1 MKINALNLQYEAAI
15 KSKIDQKTKPQGSL
29 GLLENTAMQL
39 ALIQSNKAGKLI
51 STIEINQ
58 PTVIVFAGDHGI
70 SEAGVSIAPSSVTRQ
85 MVQNFITGGA
95 AINCFCRVNKLNFK
109 VVDAGIIEPIIEPS
123 TNTNPV
129 LSKTVLTHSKFSNT
143 TLLNMRLG
151 AGTHNFATQ
160 PAMTTAQ
167 VTQGLAYGEAVIK
180 PLIENNTNLLILGE
194 MGIGNT
200 SSAAA
205 IMARLTH
212 YDVDIC
218 VGTGTGISAEQL
230 SKKKHLIEQAL
241 LRFKSDDPHTVLEEV
256 GGFEIVEITGAILAA
271 ASAGICVL
279 IDGFIISTAALVACK
294 IDPNVRGYLIF
305 AHESN
310 EFGHQLLLNY
320 LQAKPLLR
328 LGLHLGEGTG
338 AAIAFPLLQS
348 AAEFYNT
355 MASFEDAGITV

>member
-15 KSKIDQKTKPQGSL
+15 KNKIDQKTKPQGSL
-29 GLLENTAMQL
+29 GLLENTALQL

-58 PTVIVFAGDHGI
+58 PSVIVFAGDHGI

-85 MVQNFITGGA
+85 MVQNFIAGGA
-95 AINCFCRVNKLNFK
+95 AINCFCRVNKLNFY
-109 VVDAGIIEPIIEPS
+109 VVDAGIIKPIIAASPAPS
-123 TNTNPV
+123 NAVFTNSPFPN
-129 LSKTVLTHSKFSNT
+129 S

-151 AGTHNFATQ
+151 AGTHNFVIQ
-160 PAMTTAQ
+160 SAMSTAQ
-167 VTQGLAYGEAVIK
+167 VKQGLAYGEAAVK
-180 PLIENNTNLLILGE
+180 PLIENGTNLLILGE

-230 SKKKHLIEQAL
+230 SKKKRLIEQAL
-241 LRFKSDDPHTVLEEV
+241 LRFTSDDPHTVLQEV

-271 ASAGICVL
+271 ANAGICVL

-294 IDPNVRGYLIF
+294 IAPNVREYLIF

-328 LGLHLGEGTG
+328 LGLRLGEGTG
-338 AAIAFPLLQS
+338 AVIALPLLQS
-348 AAEFYNT
+348 AAEFYNN
-355 MASFEDAGITV
+355 MASFEDAGINV